1 METLRNLA
9 PSSPSYPM
17 FIPLFPIPRTPRSIP
32 LSQTAPFCGYSK
44 RFLTMSLFLLGPRSH
59 LLILSSAATR
69 SVEAFPGF
77 LWAELGLLWAPIAL
91 RVDLSHVKIFY
102 FFHSFVQFHLNRL

>member
-9 PSSPSYPM
+9 PSSPSYPT
-17 FIPLFPIPRTPRSIP
+17 FIPLFPIPCTPRSIP

-44 RFLTMSLFLLGPRSH
+44 HFPTMSLFSLGLCSH

-77 LWAELGLLWAPIAL
+77 LWAELVLWAPIAL